1 MKLFRVAREAS
12 TAAHVAATVLQI
24 VAFWTTFLWILPAAL
39 QRVGTQLGEPSFGLP
54 WLGWFGPLLFALASM
69 LGLASAWLMS
79 TIGRGTPLPMA
90 SAREFVATGP
100 YRWLRNPMALAGI
113 TQGLAVGL
121 WRDSPLVVLYA
132 TVGGLVWHLGAR
144 PPEER
149 DLLARFGERYADYRR
164 RVPLWLP
171 QPGGRIGD
179 HVLAGCCVLL
189 AAVLLLSGGANGLAR
204 LALVPALLLLTQ
216 QLLAPGRRPS
226 R

>member
-1 MKLFRVAREAS
+1 VNLFRIAREAS

-24 VAFWTTFLWILPAAL
+24 VAFWSTFLWLLPAAV
-39 QRVGTQLGEPSFGLP
+39 QRVGTMLGEPSFGLP
-54 WLGWFGPLLFALASM
+54 WLGWLGPMLFALASM

-79 TIGRGTPLPMA
+79 TRGRGTPLPMA

-113 TQGLAVGL
+113 TQGVAVGL

-132 TVGGLVWHLGAR
+132 TAGGLAWHLGAR

-149 DLLARFGERYADYRR
+149 NLLARFGERYANYRR

-171 QPGGRIGD
+171 HLGGRIED

-216 QLLAPGRRPS
+216 QLLAPGRWPS